1 MSKKL
6 STQFESNREMILKT
20 TSEMFCS
27 KGISATSI
35 SDIAKAVKLS
45 KGTVSYYFPSKEH
58 LIYEATDHH
67 LSVVTNSILDW
78 IETTTPGMSV
88 SDALF
93 RLVSCIFDTVNKCRL
108 HICLIYD
115 AIMGHEVIDK
125 MIKDEASKWHT
136 MVSAGLVKAGH
147 IEPKKITEAFFM
159 ALDNVILRR
168 AMDVSKIYE
177 HEICE
182 HIAKYI

>member
-6 STQFESNREMILKT
+6 STQFESNREMILTT

-58 LIYEATDHH
+58 LVYEATDHH
-67 LSVVTNSILDW
+67 LSDVTNSILDW
-78 IETTTPGMSV
+78 IEATSPGMPLK
-88 SDALF
+88 DALF
-93 RLVSCIFDTVNKCRL
+93 SLVSSIFDTVDKCRL

-115 AIMGHEVIDK
+115 AIMGHEAIDK
-125 MIKDEASKWHT
+125 MIKEEASKWHT
-136 MVSAGLVKAGH
+136 MVTAGLVKTGLKDAS
-147 IEPKKITEAFFM
+147 KITDAFFM
-159 ALDNVILRR
+159 ALDAFILRR
-168 AMDVSKIYE
+168 SMGVPKIYE